1 MRKSM
6 LGVALAG
13 VLGLIVVGGTAF
25 EAVGKWQARREHPLL
40 GQLVDVGG
48 RHIQIDCRGQ
58 GSPTVVFE
66 SGLDMMGALSWSA
79 VHDDIAATT
88 RACAY
93 SRAGILWSDPAEG
106 PRDARAVADDLH
118 VALKQAG
125 EHGPL
130 VLVGHS
136 LGGPYAMVYTQ
147 AHGDEVAGLVLVDAT
162 HPDQIARLAATGA
175 PTEMSPTARNIQG
188 LAASLRW
195 TGLVRAFAHGQRS
208 PPHMPAAADAAMK
221 AYASTSLGPMLAEA
235 DALEATLLQ
244 AGAARNL
251 GQRPLYVLTAM
262 APFTA
267 EARQQMGLS
276 AEQAEQTKR
285 VWLTLHE
292 EAAGWS
298 SRGRHEAVPDANHYI
313 QFEHPDRVVAAV
325 NAVVHVVRQ
334 GEAGLKP

>member
-1 MRKSM
+1 MKKSM
-6 LGVALAG
+6 QGLALAAL
-13 VLGLIVVGGTAF
+13 LGLVVASSAAL
-25 EAVGKWQARREHPLL
+25 EAVGKWQTL
-40 GQLVDVGG
+40 GEYPPMGKLVDVGG
-48 RHIQIDCRGQ
+48 RRIQIDCRGQ

-79 VHDDIAATT
+79 VHDDIATTT

-93 SRAGILWSDPAEG
+93 SRAGILWSDPADG

-118 VALKQAG
+118 AALKQAG

-147 AHGDEVAGLVLVDAT
+147 RHGDEVAGLVLVDAT
-162 HPDQIARLAATGA
+162 HPDQIVRLAATGA
-175 PTEMSPTARNIQG
+175 PTRMSPTDRSIQG
-188 LAASLRW
+188 LAASLQW
-195 TGLVRAFAHGQRS
+195 TGLVRAFAQAQGHL
-208 PPHMPAAADAAMK
+208 PNMPAVADATMK
-221 AYASTSLGPMLAEA
+221 AYAPTSLGAMLAEA
-235 DALEATLLQ
+235 DVLETTLAQ
-244 AGAARNL
+244 AASARNL

-276 AEQAEQTKR
+276 VEQAEQTKL
-285 VWLTLHE
+285 VWRTLHE

-298 SRGRHEAVPDANHYI
+298 SRGRHEVVPDANHYI
-313 QFEHPDRVVAAV
+313 QFEHPERVVRAV
-325 NAVVHVVRQ
+325 NTVVELIRR
-334 GEAGLKP
+334 GNAGQRP